1 MFGGGELAD
10 RRRPKFCQ
18 DNRVEFMALILG
30 AVLAVFSIAI
40 VAYPLLKSRLQARS
54 EDGRL
59 NARWPTDL
67 ENLYDA
73 IRTLQLEYQ
82 LGQLP
87 ETLYRE
93 HLRDYRIQAA
103 ATLRQQTKD
112 QTGPPAWLVEQEVLI
127 ARAARGVTN
136 GGPRPCPSCRS
147 LPAAGMRVCPECGT
161 ELGAPLQ
168 GP

>member
-1 MFGGGELAD
+1 ME
-10 RRRPKFCQ
+10 
-18 DNRVEFMALILG
+18 LILG

-54 EDGRL
+54 EDGRF
-59 NARWPTDL
+59 NARLATDL

-73 IRTLQLEYQ
+73 MRTLQLEYQ

-87 ETLYRE
+87 ETLYQE
-93 HLRDYRIQAA
+93 HLRDYRLQAA
-103 ATLRQQTKD
+103 ATLRQQMKG
-112 QTGPPAWLVEQEVLI
+112 QTGAPTWLLEQEVLI
-127 ARAARGVTN
+127 ARAALGVTN
-136 GGPRPCPSCRS
+136 GGPRPCLSCRS

-161 ELGAPLQ
+161 EIGSPLQ